1 MISVVEEKVY
11 DGEILE
17 VDGQLPTFFKEGFDY
32 HYETT
37 SAEVGEYVYTDGEE
51 GVIGEYVPFDEGT
64 NPDNYSITQE
74 VTLKISQAAPQ
85 PTPDEPE
92 YVNGQTGDNT
102 PIVGFA
108 VMALVMIG
116 AFLFLRRPKKV
127 SGAHIAK

>member
-1 MISVVEEKVY
+1 MQEKTY

-17 VDGQLPTFFKEGFDY
+17 VEGQLPTFFDEGFDY
-32 HYETT
+32 HYE
-37 SAEVGEYVYTDGEE
+37 SASSDIGEYVYSDGEH
-51 GVIGEYVPFDEGT
+51 GVIGECVPFDEGT

-74 VTLKISQAAPQ
+74 VTLKITQDAPQ

-108 VMALVMIG
+108 VMALVMFG

-127 SGAHIAK
+127 SGSHIR